1 MTISGWQLS
10 RDICHCSQP
19 VKGANT
25 PPNGALRSA
34 SEEGVLPNMMQVMN
48 AITPFMNQPRRSL
61 TPASCASAIFIER
74 DRLGAS
80 T

>member
-1 MTISGWQLS
+1 MTISGSFQGIYVIAANPS
-10 RDICHCSQP
+10 KGQIRRVTEHCASQAR
-19 VKGANT
+19 K
-25 PPNGALRSA
+25 
-34 SEEGVLPNMMQVMN
+34 GVLPNMMQVMN

-61 TPASCASAIFIER
+61 TPASCASVIFIER